1 MKFENIKVGDVV
13 AMRGFGSLI
22 KCKVTRIFLTSLEVD
37 NSCARYSIETGNEV
51 GKYGLL
57 RSSVEPWTNE
67 HDEELRKEEDWKTK
81 RVLTRKI
88 ENYDWYSLTV
98 YELEK
103 VISALKE
110 IGIDV
115 EGTNNATS

>member
-51 GKYGLL
+51 DEYGSFF
-57 RSSVEPWTNE
+57 RTKIEPWTNA

-81 RVLTRKI
+81 RVLVRKI

-98 YELEK
+98 DKLKK

-110 IGIDV
+110 IGVDV
-115 EGTNNATS
+115 E